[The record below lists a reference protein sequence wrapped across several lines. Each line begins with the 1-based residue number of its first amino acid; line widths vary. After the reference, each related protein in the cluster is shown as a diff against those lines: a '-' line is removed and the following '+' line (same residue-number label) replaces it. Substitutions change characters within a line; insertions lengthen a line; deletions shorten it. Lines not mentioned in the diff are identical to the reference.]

1 MSSARAAFSRKR
13 EPKSAVELSS
23 PMTRSSISVGSMI
36 SSSVGGGASASGR
49 WIAIPS
55 SDQSDCASSP
65 SASRSLI
72 PIAIAQGAWTRAPNG
87 VSTHTRQSPISSRK
101 RSTTT
106 VRSDGTAPV
115 AFCWSPRN
123 VSRFRAACSSSEC
136 CSVRRSSAFC
146 SERATSSRDA
156 RPIASP
162 SSYGRPGPS
171 PFQNGISP
179 GTPGAGE
186 TSTRSRVISSIRH
199 VDAPSVNV
207 CPARAS

>member
-65 SASRSLI
+65 SASRSRI
-72 PIAIAQGAWTRAPNG
+72 PIAIAHGACTRAPNG
-87 VSTHTRQSPISSRK
+87 VSRQTRQSPISSRK

-123 VSRFRAACSSSEC
+123 VSRFSRRLLVERVLLGQPLERLLLGAGRPAHATPCRSPRRA
-136 CSVRRSSAFC
+136 R
-146 SERATSSRDA
+146 TDA
-156 RPIASP
+156 RGPRP
-162 SSYGRPGPS
+162 SRTGS
-171 PFQNGISP
+171 
-179 GTPGAGE
+179 A
-186 TSTRSRVISSIRH
+186 
-199 VDAPSVNV
+199 
-207 CPARAS
+207 PARPEPERRARGRA

>member
-72 PIAIAQGAWTRAPNG
+72 PIAIAQGACTRAPNG
-87 VSTHTRQSPISSRK
+87 VRTQTRQSPISSRN

-123 VSRFRAACSSSEC
+123 VSRFLAACSSSEC

-156 RPIASP
+156 RRSP
-162 SSYGRPGPS
+162 RRARTDGRGLRPS
-171 PFQNGISP
+171 RTGSARARP
-179 GTPGAGE
+179 E
-186 TSTRSRVISSIRH
+186 
-199 VDAPSVNV
+199 
-207 CPARAS
+207 PARRAPGRA